1 MDLTDCTAELLA
13 LGEPTHFEP
22 AFARLRNDLFARLA
36 EHGFRSIALETDRV
50 AALDGGFS
58 HGLGD
63 VDANR
68 QLVAWLRE
76 YNSHAAE
83 PLVFHG
89 FDAPMEMFSAPS
101 PRPYL

>member
-1 MDLTDCTAELLA
+1 MEITDFTAELLA

-22 AFARLRNDLFARLA
+22 ACAQLRNALFAQLA
-36 EHGFRSIALETDRV
+36 EHGYRSIALETDRV

-58 HGLGD
+58 HGLGE

-76 YNSHAAE
+76 YNEKANE
-83 PLVFHG
+83 PLALHG
-89 FDAPMEMFSAPS
+89 FDAPTGLGTPDGTGAF
-101 PRPYL
+101 